1 MKRNSLTTYIAAV
14 LLLLMAGS
22 LVAERDETSAV
33 LDSMNAS
40 RDRIKK
46 VTRYLDV
53 REVFKYPRTGRD
65 DPFDLPLG
73 KPMDPEGLG
82 ISVNELTLDGVLFST
97 EASSIAIMS
106 LPNGQSFLVRTGDRI
121 GIATVTS
128 IALDQINF
136 QISQYGVI
144 TNISKQLKPLV
155 EDQDGT
161 TEQTDSGEA
170 GQAAQ
175 EGSSG
180 TAQGQGGN
188 NDR

>member
-1 MKRNSLTTYIAAV
+1 
-14 LLLLMAGS
+14 
-22 LVAERDETSAV
+22 
-33 LDSMNAS
+33 MNP
-40 RDRIKK
+40 D
-46 VTRYLDV
+46 
-53 REVFKYPRTGRD
+53 
-65 DPFDLPLG
+65 
-73 KPMDPEGLG
+73 GLG
-82 ISVNELTLDGVLFST
+82 ISVNELTLDGVLYST
-97 EASSIAIMS
+97 ESSSIAIMS

-128 IALDQINF
+128 IALNQINF
-136 QISQYGVI
+136 QISQYGVV
-144 TNISKQLKPLV
+144 TNITKQLKPLV

-161 TEQTDSGEA
+161 KEQTDNEEA